1 MWDLIV
7 LVPDDCLSF
16 NFAQVRDFFYLSL
29 SSHPFLQEPAQYR
42 LNYCLKRSQTKATR

>member
-16 NFAQVRDFFYLSL
+16 NFAQVRDFFLL
-29 SSHPFLQEPAQYR
+29 KPIISSF
-42 LNYCLKRSQTKATR
+42 SQGAGSI